1 MTGVQKAQLG
11 LVEDLHERHVGHN
24 SGRYAQRSGQ
34 DTAGG
39 QLDEGGEEDHRR
51 AEGRGGSR
59 AAYQGEGDAD
69 VGIFDGHICVAAT
82 IQATAVGGGGADMC
96 DLSFRDRATDGFN
109 SIAFGFCVFL

>member
-1 MTGVQKAQLG
+1 MTGIQKAQLG

-51 AEGRGGSR
+51 AERRGGSR

-69 VGIFDGHICVAAT
+69 VGIFDRHICVAA
-82 IQATAVGGGGADMC
+82 IQKPPVGGGGA
-96 DLSFRDRATDGFN
+96 
-109 SIAFGFCVFL
+109 V

>member
-34 DTAGG
+34 DTPGG

-51 AEGRGGSR
+51 AEGGGGSR
-59 AAYQGEGDAD
+59 AAYQGKGDAD
-69 VGIFDGHICVAAT
+69 VGIFDGHICVAA
-82 IQATAVGGGGADMC
+82 IQYSQPQVGGGG
-96 DLSFRDRATDGFN
+96 GY
-109 SIAFGFCVFL
+109 V